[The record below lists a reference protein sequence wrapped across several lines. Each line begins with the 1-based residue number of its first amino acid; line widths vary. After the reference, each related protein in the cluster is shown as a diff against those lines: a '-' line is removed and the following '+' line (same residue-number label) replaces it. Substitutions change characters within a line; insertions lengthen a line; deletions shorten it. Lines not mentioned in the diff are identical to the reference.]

1 MEHGIDKG
9 ADAPRL
15 KARRLG
21 LHAQHQAIVVMR
33 TDCHVCRA
41 EGLAQRSQVSVR
53 AGGREIQALLYQVD
67 DWLAPDTAA
76 LSEEAW
82 QRLGVSEGDAVEVT
96 HPRLLESLTSVRRR
110 IYGHRLDDEAMLSIV
125 RDVAAGRYS
134 EVQLAAFLTAG
145 AALPLDE
152 GETVA
157 LTRAM
162 VEVGERLS
170 WEAPIVLDKHCI
182 GGLPGNRTTPIVVA
196 IVAAH
201 GLIMPKTSSRAI
213 TSPAGTADAMET
225 LMPVALGMEDMRR
238 VVSETGACIA
248 WGGAVHLSPA
258 DDVFVRVE
266 RELDIDTEGQLIASV
281 LSKKVAAGATHVV
294 IDIPVGPTAK
304 VRSAEAGE
312 HLARQLSLVG
322 AQMGLVVTCLQTDG
336 AQPVGRGIGPALEAR
351 DVLAVLQDTA
361 DAPDDLRQRATRL
374 AGAALEIG
382 GVAAAGQGWAV
393 ALETLADG
401 RAWRKFQQ
409 IAQAQGGLRPL
420 PQAAYLHP
428 LHAQRAGRVVHIDN
442 RRLARLAKLA
452 GAPES
457 QAAGLVMQVRLGD
470 DIARHQPLLTVHAQS
485 PGELAYA
492 LEYWRGEAEIVKVV

>member
-53 AGGREIQALLYQVD
+53 AAGREIQALLYQVD

-82 QRLGVSEGDAVEVT
+82 HRLGVSEGDAVEVT

-238 VVSETGACIA
+238 VVSETDACIA
-248 WGGAVHLSPA
+248 WAV
-258 DDVFVRVE
+258 RC
-266 RELDIDTEGQLIASV
+266 T
-281 LSKKVAAGATHVV
+281 
-294 IDIPVGPTAK
+294 
-304 VRSAEAGE
+304 
-312 HLARQLSLVG
+312 
-322 AQMGLVVTCLQTDG
+322 
-336 AQPVGRGIGPALEAR
+336 
-351 DVLAVLQDTA
+351 
-361 DAPDDLRQRATRL
+361 
-374 AGAALEIG
+374 
-382 GVAAAGQGWAV
+382 
-393 ALETLADG
+393 
-401 RAWRKFQQ
+401 
-409 IAQAQGGLRPL
+409 
-420 PQAAYLHP
+420 
-428 LHAQRAGRVVHIDN
+428 
-442 RRLARLAKLA
+442 
-452 GAPES
+452 
-457 QAAGLVMQVRLGD
+457 
-470 DIARHQPLLTVHAQS
+470 
-485 PGELAYA
+485 
-492 LEYWRGEAEIVKVV
+492 